1 MTFSPNGSHIQQ
13 ETAAPELKM
22 WLRVPQPMALRPAMA
37 KVLTWCAFLLR
48 TWAQI
53 EMCHPETGPCWQL
66 EVLVVLK
73 VVLACFAHI
82 CPFNACIELCFL
94 NF

>member
-1 MTFSPNGSHIQQ
+1 
-13 ETAAPELKM
+13 
-22 WLRVPQPMALRPAMA
+22 MA

-53 EMCHPETGPCWQL
+53 EMCHPETGPWQL

-73 VVLACFAHI
+73 VVLACFAAAYLTFPYISHLT
-82 CPFNACIELCFL
+82 PA
-94 NF
+94 